1 MYCSHCG
8 SAISGDDVFCR
19 TCGAAQQ
26 RRATRPAQQAA
37 NAPVVIV
44 AEPPATGRAHRA
56 VPLAVA
62 GFLIGGLIGF
72 MMRPSVI
79 FIGQLPFGTVITR
92 GSNLTGIDQLLR
104 STAENSFNQMLTAA
118 VLGAVAGVIVGLLF
132 RAPTAPRA

>member
-8 SAISGDDVFCR
+8 SAISGVDVFCR

-26 RRATRPAQQAA
+26 LRATAPAQGAA
-37 NAPVVIV
+37 NGPVVVV
-44 AEPPATGRAHRA
+44 AEPLATVRAHRA
-56 VPLAVA
+56 VPLAIA
-62 GFLIGGLIGF
+62 GFFVGGLIGY

-118 VLGAVAGVIVGLLF
+118 VLGAVAGVIVGLIF
-132 RAPTAPRA
+132 RTPSAPRA